1 MKVLVDT
8 NVWLDVLQDRKPF
21 YEDSARALTILE
33 EPEHAA
39 LLSATSVTTIF
50 YLVAK
55 KANRQ
60 TAFEQVRRLLEHY
73 GVVSIDG
80 AVLRD
85 ALSSDSDDYEDA
97 VLEHAAQRAGLDAIV
112 TRNAKDFGGSR
123 LAIYTPTEL
132 VAALTA

>member
-21 YEDSARALTILE
+21 YEDSALALTILE
-33 EPEHAA
+33 ELEHAA
-39 LLSATSVTTIF
+39 FLSATSVTTIF

-73 GVVSIDG
+73 GVVAIDG

-97 VLEHAAQRAGLDAIV
+97 VLEYAAQRAGLDAIV

-123 LAIYTPTEL
+123 LAIYTPAEL
-132 VAALTA
+132 VAALSA